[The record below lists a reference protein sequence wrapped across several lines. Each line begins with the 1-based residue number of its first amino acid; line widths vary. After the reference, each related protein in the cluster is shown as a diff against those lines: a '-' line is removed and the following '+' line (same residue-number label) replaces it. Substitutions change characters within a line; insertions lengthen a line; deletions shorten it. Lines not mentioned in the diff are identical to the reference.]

1 MNCPACDFANR
12 DGARFCSQCGV
23 ALALVCGACGHGNDG
38 GSKFCEE
45 CGASLTAPAP
55 VEAEAPKPDT
65 RVEIRQ
71 VTVLFADLTDYT
83 RLTRA
88 LGAER
93 THRLVTRFF
102 EIVDGL
108 VGDFGGSVE
117 RHIGDEVMAV
127 FGAPVAHG
135 NDPERALR
143 TAVAIHA
150 AMPALGDEIGQ
161 PVSVHAGIASGSIVF
176 SGMSGEGENA
186 ATVGEAVNLA
196 ARLAGLSVAGETVV
210 SEAVYRANPDIIVGE
225 AMGEVALKGVD
236 APVKAW
242 RVDGLADPSAGRDA
256 RPFVGR
262 EAERRQF
269 AGIAAACEESGH
281 GQTIYVRGEAGI
293 GKSRL
298 VDEFQ
303 ASAGDL
309 GYACHSGLVL
319 DFGAGRDEDAA
330 RTVTRSLLGLAA
342 TDDEGKRQAAADK
355 CVSDGLTAPERRVHL
370 NELLGMTQPAD
381 LRAMYDA
388 MDGAARERG
397 RRELIGEL
405 VSNAS
410 ARQPVLIRIEDIH
423 WADPGLLGDLFHL
436 AEVVSE
442 CRALLVMTS
451 RVEGDP
457 LLQGRP
463 AGRGDGDHGP
473 GPTARGRC
481 PGVGARIFRRR
492 RWPGGDLRGA
502 RRGQP
507 AVPRPTFAQ
516 RRGIQ
521 RPPGAGVDPKHCA
534 GPHGQPCRF
543 RQGGASGGVRAGATI
558 FS

>member
-1 MNCPACDFANR
+1 MPM
-12 DGARFCSQCGV
+12 
-23 ALALVCGACGHGNDG
+23 
-38 GSKFCEE
+38 
-45 CGASLTAPAP
+45 
-55 VEAEAPKPDT
+55 
-65 RVEIRQ
+65 
-71 VTVLFADLTDYT
+71 
-83 RLTRA
+83 
-88 LGAER
+88 
-93 THRLVTRFF
+93 
-102 EIVDGL
+102 
-108 VGDFGGSVE
+108 
-117 RHIGDEVMAV
+117 MAV

-355 CVSDGLTAPERRVHL
+355 CVSDGLAAPERRVHL

-381 LRAMYDA
+381 VRAMYDA

-423 WADPGLLGDLFHL
+423 WADPGLLGDLY
-436 AEVVSE
+436 
-442 CRALLVMTS
+442 
-451 RVEGDP
+451 RVEPCHRIAVVADGRDFTFLASYHTR
-457 LLQGRP
+457 LLRTRTRTAPPRRSRIAFRRVSRPPAAARRCATTFPSAYWEKVPQGTRCRP
-463 AGRGDGDHGP
+463 ALCGYFGSGSGHVHTNVPMVGP
-473 GPTARGRC
+473 DTLPRIISDTAIFSLRNGFRA
-481 PGVGARIFRRR
+481 PLTYSPVGSAKARSES
-492 RWPGGDLRGA
+492 
-502 RRGQP
+502 
-507 AVPRPTFAQ
+507 
-516 RRGIQ
+516 
-521 RPPGAGVDPKHCA
+521 PGAKP
-534 GPHGQPCRF
+534 
-543 RQGGASGGVRAGATI
+543 
-558 FS
+558 